1 MAMKVK
7 EIRIVVR
14 PFEEDFDEVV
24 DTFNKIERGEDVK
37 DEKIVVESLDVL
49 RKALTPERLKI
60 IHVTKTKKPE
70 SIYELS
76 KILGRDRASVTRDIE
91 YLKLLGL
98 IEFEDVKDVRDKKK
112 PVVTYDEI
120 VISIPVVV

>member
-14 PFEEDFDEVV
+14 PSEEDFDEVV

-49 RKALTPERLKI
+49 RKALTPERLRI
-60 IHVTKTKKPE
+60 IHVIKTKKPE
-70 SIYELS
+70 SIYELA
-76 KILGRDRASVTRDIE
+76 KILGRDRASVTRDLE

-120 VISIPVVV
+120 VISIPVVA

>member
-1 MAMKVK
+1 MKVK

>member
-60 IHVTKTKKPE
+60 IHVIKTKKPE
-70 SIYELS
+70 SIYELA
-76 KILGRDRASVTRDIE
+76 KILGRDRASVTRDLE

-120 VISIPVVV
+120 VISIPVVA

>member
-1 MAMKVK
+1 MKVK

-49 RKALTPERLKI
+49 RKALTPERLRI
-60 IHVTKTKKPE
+60 IHVIKTKKPE
-70 SIYELS
+70 SIYELA
-76 KILGRDRASVTRDIE
+76 KILGRDRASVTRDLE

-120 VISIPVVV
+120 VISIPVVA